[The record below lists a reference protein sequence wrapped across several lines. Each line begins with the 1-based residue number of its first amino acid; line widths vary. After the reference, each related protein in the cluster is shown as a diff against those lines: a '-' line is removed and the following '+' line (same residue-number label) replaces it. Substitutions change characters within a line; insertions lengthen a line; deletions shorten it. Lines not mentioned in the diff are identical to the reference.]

1 MQLVEGPNL
10 KEICFEILVWNGTS
24 SWIGD
29 GFCDDINNIQGCNYD
44 GGDCCGVYMIKRFCV
59 ECKCK
64 SKTYSH
70 RYLLTCSYEISPMR
84 F

>member
-44 GGDCCGVYMIKRFCV
+44 GGDCCEESEVPINKHFCM
-59 ECKCK
+59 EC
-64 SKTYSH
+64 
-70 RYLLTCSYEISPMR
+70 TCISEC
-84 F
+84 